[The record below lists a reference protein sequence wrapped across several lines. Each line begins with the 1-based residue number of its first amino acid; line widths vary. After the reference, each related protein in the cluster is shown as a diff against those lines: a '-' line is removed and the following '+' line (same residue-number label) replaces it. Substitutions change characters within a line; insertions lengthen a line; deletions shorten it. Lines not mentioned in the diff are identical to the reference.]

1 MSLLSK
7 LFGGGSGKTAEI
19 EPEVY
24 QGYRIYAEPM
34 PEGGKFRLAARIEK
48 DADSEVKTHQ
58 LIRADL
64 LDSRDEA
71 AKVSLAKARQ
81 VIDEQGDALFR

>member
-7 LFGGGSGKTAEI
+7 LFGGGSGKAAEV

-24 QGYRIYAEPM
+24 QGYRVFAEPM

-48 DADSEVKTHQ
+48 DVDGEVKTHQ

-64 LDSRDEA
+64 LDGHEEA
-71 AKVSLAKARQ
+71 VSVSLAKARQ